1 MKTLK
6 ALFLGLVVV
15 MMGLTACNSQS
26 NEKIARVDTLMMP
39 ADTVNARIAKI
50 MSDYVVLLRQD
61 LLQDTTVLNTLGQTQ
76 LVVQDIENNKID
88 QAKTTLQNLIGS
100 LEVYLTKNPD
110 AALVPINVSYHQVET
125 VDNIDTARAIA
136 KAAHKAM
143 EKGYYQAAKQI
154 LAGLTSEMI
163 ISTAYLPIVDYL
175 QGLKVAAALLD
186 ENQVDKAMVVMQA
199 ALSRVVVTDVTIPL
213 PILKAEVMIDEAARI
228 DAKDHKHVAQVVNLL
243 DNAKYQIKLAEAMGY
258 GKHDKEFKELYKAI
272 KDLKKSVKAQANS
285 QPAFNKL
292 HKKLKNFEHRLFPI
306 KKK

>member
-6 ALFLGLVVV
+6 ALFLGFVIVL
-15 MMGLTACNSQS
+15 MGLTACNSQS

-50 MSDYVVLLRQD
+50 MSDYVMLLRED
-61 LLQDTTVLNTLGQTQ
+61 LIQDTNVLNTLSQTQ
-76 LVVQDIENNKID
+76 LVVQAIENNKID
-88 QAKTTLQNLIGS
+88 QAKIILHNLIGS

-110 AALVPINVSYHQVET
+110 AALIPINVSYRQIEII
-125 VDNIDTARAIA
+125 DNIDSAKAIA
-136 KAAHKAM
+136 KAADKAM

-228 DAKDHKHVAQVVNLL
+228 DAKDHEHIEQVINLL

-258 GKHDKEFKELYKAI
+258 GKRDKEFKELYKAI
-272 KDLKKSVKAQANS
+272 KDLKKSVKEKANS
-285 QPAFNKL
+285 QPAFDKL
-292 HKKLKNFEHRLFPI
+292 SKQLKNFEQRLFPI